1 MAGFQC
7 HLALPRSPPTRH
19 TPRRMSSVAD
29 SFGRPLRSLRISVT
43 DRCNL
48 RCAYCMPEEH
58 YVWLPRSD
66 ILDFEEIAT
75 LVDCFTACGVD
86 RVRLTGGE
94 PLLRHDLP
102 ALVRLL
108 AAKPALRD
116 LALTTN
122 GVLLAEHAAALRAAG
137 LHRVTVSLDSLH
149 RDRFRALTRRD
160 SLEQVLEGIRA
171 ADAAGFRPLKIDTVA
186 MRGVN
191 DDELADVIDFA
202 RPLGAEVRFIE
213 YMDVGGATH
222 WSAAKVL
229 SRDAILADLSRHYG
243 PIEPLVEET
252 SAPADRYRLPDG
264 TVFGIIA
271 STTAPFCRTC
281 DRARLTA
288 DGMWYLCLYARL
300 GTDLRAAL
308 RGGASRADLIAMI
321 AARWGAR
328 DDRGAERR
336 LVERDRAALMPAD
349 ELRRDPHLEMHTR
362 GG

>member
-1 MAGFQC
+1 M
-7 HLALPRSPPTRH
+7 P
-19 TPRRMSSVAD
+19 SVAD

-58 YVWLPRSD
+58 YVWLPRAD
-66 ILDFEEIAT
+66 ILGFEEIAT
-75 LVDCFTACGVD
+75 LVDGFTACGVD

-94 PLLRHDLP
+94 PLLRHDL
-102 ALVRLL
+102 ATLVQLL

-122 GVLLAEHAAALRAAG
+122 GILLGEHATALRAAG
-137 LHRVTVSLDSLH
+137 LHRVTVSLDTL
-149 RDRFRALTRRD
+149 RPDRFRALTRRD
-160 SLEQVLEGIRA
+160 SLGQVLDGIRA

-191 DDELADVIDFA
+191 DDELADLIEFA
-202 RPLGAEVRFIE
+202 RPFAAEVRFIE

-222 WSAAKVL
+222 WSPDKVL
-229 SRDAILADLSRHYG
+229 SRDAILDVLQRRYG
-243 PIEPLVEET
+243 AITPLREES
-252 SAPADRYRLPDG
+252 SAPADRYRMADG
-264 TVFGIIA
+264 TMFGIIA
-271 STTAPFCRTC
+271 STTAPFCRSC

-300 GTDLRAAL
+300 GTDLRALL
-308 RGGASRADLIAMI
+308 RGGASREELV
-321 AARWGAR
+321 ARIGAVWGDRA
-328 DDRGAERR
+328 DRGAERR
-336 LVERDRAALMPAD
+336 LAERDRAALVPAA
-349 ELRRDPHLEMHTR
+349 ELQRDPHLEMHTR